1 MQDAVAAHLA
11 RLAARGLSPNTLRAY
26 TRDLAGFVDY
36 LRRAEGQVPAPSG
49 VTAEMVRGYGAELK
63 GRGLAAA
70 SVARGLSAVRGLLAE
85 LAARDEIA
93 ASPADRVPGPKRPR
107 RLPRLLARPDM
118 EALVAAPKGE
128 RRLEVRDRAILET
141 LYGAGIRVSEATGI
155 DLQDLRL
162 GEGLVRVWGKGRKE
176 RIVPV
181 GAAAREA
188 LGHYLDLWGP
198 WRAKGRRERD
208 RSPLFLNHGGD
219 RLSARGLAWV
229 LARRLAE
236 SGVFGRISPHGM
248 RHSFAT
254 HLLDAGADLRAIQE
268 LLGHASLS
276 TTQRYTHVSLEHV
289 SAAYQAAHPRAA
301 RPGAGPKTSRTTPP
315 KGSRP

>member
-1 MQDAVAAHLA
+1 
-11 RLAARGLSPNTLRAY
+11 
-26 TRDLAGFVDY
+26 
-36 LRRAEGQVPAPSG
+36 
-49 VTAEMVRGYGAELK
+49 MVRGFGADLK
-63 GRGLAAA
+63 SRGLAA
-70 SVARGLSAVRGLLAE
+70 SSIARSLSAVRGLLAE

-93 ASPADRVPGPKRPR
+93 ASPAARVAGPKRPR

-162 GEGLVRVWGKGRKE
+162 GEGLVRVWGKGKKE

-181 GAAAREA
+181 GETARRA
-188 LGHYLDLWGP
+188 LGEYLELWGP
-198 WRAKGRRERD
+198 WRAKGRKERD
-208 RSPLFLNHGGD
+208 RSPLFLNRGGD

-229 LARRLAE
+229 LAKRLAE
-236 SGVFGRISPHGM
+236 SGVFASISPHGM

-289 SAAYQAAHPRAA
+289 AAAYRAAHPRAA
-301 RPGAGPKTSRTTPP
+301 RRETPSKTPP
-315 KGSRP
+315 KGSHP